1 MTAAAPPTLPTLQVR
16 HRPGII
22 ELGPG
27 QPDPA
32 LLPVRA
38 VRDAVDAT
46 LEADGV
52 AALSYGAA
60 AGPGRLREWL
70 AAWVGQR
77 EGRLLQ
83 PGEVLITGGAS
94 SALAHVCQ
102 AFTAAGDVV
111 LCESPTYHLAA
122 RTLRD
127 HRLSPVGVA
136 TDGDGIV
143 LAALEESLAS
153 VRSSG
158 GRVSLLYTVPA
169 HNNPTGRT
177 TTSQRRE
184 RVLEIAAREGVLLVE
199 DDVYRELTFE
209 AQGLPALGR
218 SPAEE
223 RGVVRLG
230 SFAKLVAPGLRVGW
244 LTAPRDLVSRLAAAG
259 WLDSGGG
266 TSHFAAM
273 ALTTMGGTGAID
285 HHITRLCAAYAVR
298 RDALVDALRQA
309 LPPGSQVVSPAGG
322 FFVWATLPGA
332 VDAAALLPRAEAAG
346 VGYVPG
352 ARFGLPGAPV
362 PHSSLRLAFCAH
374 PAETLR
380 EGARR
385 LGQVVVRP
393 AAEAP

>member
-1 MTAAAPPTLPTLQVR
+1 MIPGAPSTLPTLQI
-16 HRPGII
+16 RPRAGII

-38 VRDAVDAT
+38 VREAVEAT
-46 LEADGV
+46 LVADGV

-70 AAWVGQR
+70 AAWVGER
-77 EGRLLQ
+77 EGRPLR
-83 PGEVLITGGAS
+83 PEEVLITGGAS
-94 SALAHVCQ
+94 SALAHVCL
-102 AFTAAGDVV
+102 AFAAAGEVV

-122 RTLRD
+122 RTFRD

-143 LAALEESLAS
+143 IAALERSLAS
-153 VRSSG
+153 VRSRG
-158 GRVSLLYTVPA
+158 GRVSLLYTVPS

-184 RVLEIAAREGVLLVE
+184 RVLEVAGGAGVLVVE

-209 AQGLPALGR
+209 APGLPALGR

-223 RGVVRLG
+223 PGVLRLG

-244 LTAPRDLVSRLAAAG
+244 LTGSPDLVSRLAAAG

-273 ALTTMGGTGAID
+273 ALTTMGGGGAID
-285 HHITRLCAAYAVR
+285 HHIARLCAAYAVR
-298 RDALVDALRQA
+298 RDALVDALHEA
-309 LPPGSQVVSPAGG
+309 LPPGSRVASPGGG

-332 VDAAALLPRAEAAG
+332 ADAAALLPRAEAAG

-385 LGQVVVRP
+385 LGQALAGPV
-393 AAEAP
+393 AEAS